1 MGRAKSQA
9 KGHGLGRTPTHGT
22 GSATEQRRGPATGH
36 GPGSSPAKPDLADPR
51 ADPDVPQGMSVDL
64 LQDLHLLTRDGK
76 LNADARRK
84 LKQIRHFVGL
94 LRPAVDDALDR
105 HASPAFVDCGAGKS
119 YLGFLLYELL
129 LGPAGRGTLFAV
141 ESRTELVNAATERAA
156 RYGHERFRFLDTA
169 IADADLPARLHVV
182 TALHACDTAT
192 DDALALGISHGAD
205 HIAVVPCCQAEVA
218 RQLAERTDRDPADQ
232 ALVHHAL
239 HRREMGSHLTN
250 VVRTLCLAA
259 HGYRVTVTE
268 LVGWEHT
275 AKNELLLGHRVHR
288 FDDEA
293 RRTLARLL
301 DRWRIEPTLVRLLR
315 ALGLDSCAP
324 PDDPHRGHQK

>member
-1 MGRAKSQA
+1 
-9 KGHGLGRTPTHGT
+9 
-22 GSATEQRRGPATGH
+22 
-36 GPGSSPAKPDLADPR
+36 
-51 ADPDVPQGMSVDL
+51 MSVDL
-64 LQDLHLLTRDGK
+64 LKDLHLLTRDGK

-84 LKQIRHFVGL
+84 LKQVRHFVGL
-94 LRPAVDDALDR
+94 LRPAVDDALAR
-105 HASPAFVDCGAGKS
+105 HGSPELVDCGAGKS

-141 ESRTELVNAATERAA
+141 ESRAELVAAATARAA

-169 IADADLPARLHVV
+169 ISDANLPARVHVV

-192 DDALALGISHGAD
+192 DEALALGISRGAD

-218 RQLAERTDRDPADQ
+218 RQLTEHADRDPADQ
-232 ALVHHAL
+232 ALIHHAL

-250 VVRTLCLAA
+250 VVRALCLTA

-288 FDDEA
+288 FDRDS
-293 RRTLARLL
+293 RKTLARLL
-301 DRWRIEPTLVRLLR
+301 ERWKIEPAVVRLLQ
-315 ALGLDSCAP
+315 AQGLDPRAAP
-324 PDDPHRGHQK
+324 DERQQKGATPEMGTR